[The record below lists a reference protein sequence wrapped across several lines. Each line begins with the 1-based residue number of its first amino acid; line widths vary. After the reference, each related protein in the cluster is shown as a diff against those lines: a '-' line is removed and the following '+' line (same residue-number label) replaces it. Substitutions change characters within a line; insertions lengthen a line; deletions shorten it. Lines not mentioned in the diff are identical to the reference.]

1 MARRSDH
8 TREQLREMAL
18 SQAEAV
24 IVRDGIGALSMR
36 KIAKAM
42 GYTVGTLYLIFP
54 NQDAL
59 LLAVNLRTAD
69 ALHGHLL
76 DAIAAADSKDE
87 LRAAAS
93 AYIDFAQ
100 ANPHRWRLVFELNTD
115 QPDQATQ
122 VQRRVEQLFA
132 LIESLLAARQ
142 HALDSAAL
150 RQTAAAL
157 WAGVHGMAS
166 LHVTGKLDW
175 AGTHQAAGMLDVLLD
190 KLAPD
195 TATD

>member
-24 IVRDGIGALSMR
+24 IARDGLDALSMR
-36 KIAKAM
+36 KIAKAI

-76 DAIAAADSKDE
+76 DRIAAAEPADE
-87 LRAAAS
+87 LRAAAMG
-93 AYIDFAQ
+93 YIDFAV
-100 ANPHRWRLVFELNTD
+100 ANPHRWRLIFELRAD
-115 QPDQATQ
+115 EPEQAAQ
-122 VQRRVEQLFA
+122 VQRRVDQLFA
-132 LIESLLAARQ
+132 LIESLLAARRP
-142 HALDSAAL
+142 ALDSTAL
-150 RQTAAAL
+150 RHHATAL
-157 WAGVHGMAS
+157 WAGVHGIAA
-166 LHVTGKLDW
+166 LQVTGKLGW
-175 AGTHQAAGMLDVLLD
+175 SGATESHPVLDAL
-190 KLAPD
+190 LAPII
-195 TATD
+195 TGG

>member
-69 ALHGHLL
+69 ALHAYLL
-76 DAIAAADSKDE
+76 DAVATAPPEQELRVAAA
-87 LRAAAS
+87 

-115 QPDQATQ
+115 QPEQVAQ

-132 LIESLLAARQ
+132 LIESLLAAR
-142 HALDSAAL
+142 LPTLGGGAL
-150 RQTAAAL
+150 RQTAAAV

-166 LHVTGKLDW
+166 LRVTGKLDW
-175 AGTHQAAGMLDVLLD
+175 AGETQAEGMLDVLLD
-190 KLAPD
+190 RL
-195 TATD
+195 TTTQ